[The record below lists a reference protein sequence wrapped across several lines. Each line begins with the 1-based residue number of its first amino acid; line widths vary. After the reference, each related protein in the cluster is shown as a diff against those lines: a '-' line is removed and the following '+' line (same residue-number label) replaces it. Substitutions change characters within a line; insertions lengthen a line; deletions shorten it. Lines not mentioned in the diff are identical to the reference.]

1 MLKKILL
8 DMILQ
13 AIVIALFMIAGVY
26 LLGNNPL
33 WNPFGKGDN
42 ENVRTV
48 DTPEYKKLDSLL
60 RAEREYR
67 IYLDLRD
74 SLRLE
79 QINDMKELLKNR
91 QIKYKNEINRIDNN
105 TANTDFDELRGIIR
119 SRRH

>member
-8 DMILQ
+8 DYLLPALLISGF
-13 AIVIALFMIAGVY
+13 VIAGIY

-33 WNPFGKGDN
+33 WSPFSKGDN

-48 DTPEYKKLDSLL
+48 DTPEYKKVDSLL

-91 QIKYKNEINRIDNN
+91 QIKYKNEINRIENN
-105 TANTDFDELRGIIR
+105 TTSTDFDELRGIIR